1 MKHLL
6 AVFTDN
12 PLKRRGYSNRERMFW
27 ATKDS
32 GVCNSMK
39 TSVQVMRE
47 DYSQLQFIVLTTLT
61 MKWVRLKHKSEN
73 TLVFSKLLNFQP
85 CITFFRAY
93 FPKITVASLAG
104 KDFPNILICV
114 YHEAELV
121 L

>member
-1 MKHLL
+1 MIPPDHVNSLMTHETYLL

-12 PLKRRGYSNRERMFW
+12 PLKRQGYSDRERMFW

-61 MKWVRLKHKSEN
+61 TK
-73 TLVFSKLLNFQP
+73 FS
-85 CITFFRAY
+85 
-93 FPKITVASLAG
+93 
-104 KDFPNILICV
+104 
-114 YHEAELV
+114 
-121 L
+121 